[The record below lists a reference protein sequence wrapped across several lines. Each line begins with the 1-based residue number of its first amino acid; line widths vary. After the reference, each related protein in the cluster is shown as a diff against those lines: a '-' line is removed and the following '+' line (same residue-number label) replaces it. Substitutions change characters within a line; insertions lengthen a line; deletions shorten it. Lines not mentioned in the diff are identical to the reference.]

1 MDKAVKII
9 LAILFFI
16 CLAELPYG
24 FYQFV
29 RFAALVGFAILAYKA
44 NDKENK
50 TEMIIYIC
58 LAVLFQ
64 PLIKISLGREI
75 WNVVDVIVGL
85 ALLVSIFIIPKSSNE
100 K

>member
-9 LAILFFI
+9 LAILFFT

-44 NDKENK
+44 NNKENK